1 MGVIDLSFDILMGLN
16 ENTIDWVHLEGFAVG
31 LLDRWKL
38 DEGEPLNLDFANV
51 SAAIKRRIAEET
63 SKKALPIPEIYL

>member
-31 LLDRWKL
+31 LWTVGNSMR
-38 DEGEPLNLDFANV
+38 GNL
-51 SAAIKRRIAEET
+51 
-63 SKKALPIPEIYL
+63 